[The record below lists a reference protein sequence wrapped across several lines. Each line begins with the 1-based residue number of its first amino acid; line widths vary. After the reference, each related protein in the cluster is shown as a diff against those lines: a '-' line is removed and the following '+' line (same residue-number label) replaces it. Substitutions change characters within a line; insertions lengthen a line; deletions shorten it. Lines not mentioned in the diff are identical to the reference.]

1 MGLSRAPLGVLLDPL
16 GTILR
21 SQKAIGSEKGE
32 KATINDFTQVLDG
45 FGLLGGVLGM
55 PAALLD
61 SFSSDLGA
69 SCRMPGSILSHLESA
84 WAILEVTLYP
94 ARNNHY
100 VTLLVLHTCIQ
111 FQSYFFGACAA
122 AALLTF

>member
-1 MGLSRAPLGVLLDPL
+1 MDPL

-21 SQKAIGSEKGE
+21 SQKAVGSEKGE
-32 KATINDFTQVLDG
+32 KATINDFIQVLDG

-69 SCRMPGSILSHLESA
+69 SCRMPGSILSHLAAS

-111 FQSYFFGACAA
+111 FQSYFFWGMCSSCIADI
-122 AALLTF
+122 LR